1 MLTTLYIWTDAMIK
15 FIFLMVLSV
24 SVVAT
29 ELEDCNDPLLDIQ
42 CIQLTW
48 SAAELREDGSFI
60 QAVES
65 WMNDIDLFIVS
76 IIYEHGND
84 NLFYAYITYR
94 ELKDDH
100 K

>member
-1 MLTTLYIWTDAMIK
+1 MIK

-60 QAVES
+60 QAVEKY
-65 WMNDIDLFIVS
+65 NI
-76 IIYEHGND
+76 
-84 NLFYAYITYR
+84 
-94 ELKDDH
+94 
-100 K
+100 